1 MIERRLFTLEE
12 YEKLIEIGFLGKYDK
27 VELVNGEILN
37 KTPITPSHAA
47 CVNRLNRQIFQLIDD
62 SIILSIQMPI
72 SLPSDSLP
80 EPDVA
85 LIREFDN
92 SSGPR
97 RAGPADILLLVEVA
111 DLSIKYDRE
120 VKIPLYA
127 AAGIPEVWLV
137 DLTERCIEV
146 HSTPCARGYHSHQ
159 LNRDG
164 HIVQSATMPDI
175 AISVEQILGVN

>member
-1 MIERRLFTLEE
+1 
-12 YEKLIEIGFLGKYDK
+12 
-27 VELVNGEILN
+27 
-37 KTPITPSHAA
+37 
-47 CVNRLNRQIFQLIDD
+47 
-62 SIILSIQMPI
+62 MPI

-137 DLTERCIEV
+137 DLN
-146 HSTPCARGYHSHQ
+146 Q